1 MKTRRT
7 TGNRRRSG
15 RSSSRQ
21 HLLELNVR
29 TASIRRQRHSKLA
42 ALLWKVSAL
51 VILMALAAAG
61 ARVACEK
68 FFFNNSEYSLR
79 HLVTHLHDVM
89 SEEELVALTGL
100 KPGGN
105 LFLLDLDQANKKLAA
120 LPEVRSVSIE
130 RRLPD
135 TIEVGIE
142 RRLPIFL
149 IPSPGEGDGADPV
162 VSETFIPGKSFLC
175 DREGVLMQPTHL
187 SDEFLH
193 LPVLIGFD
201 VSDMIPG
208 KKLEGERF
216 TSAVALVEALSEFPE
231 ESFRLRSVDATKT
244 YAIVV
249 TDGSNARFTFGT
261 KDLPDQLDRLRKLL
275 DHCQSTGRKIETA
288 NLMMQ
293 RNTPVT
299 FVLTP
304 ESRSAKITPLPS
316 SGMFGKSAQH

>member
-1 MKTRRT
+1 MKSRRT
-7 TGNRRRSG
+7 TNRRKSG

-29 TASIRRQRHSKLA
+29 TASIQRQRRTKLGG
-42 ALLWKVSAL
+42 LLWKVSAL
-51 VILMALAAAG
+51 VIFVAVVVVG
-61 ARVACEK
+61 IRVASEK
-68 FFFNNSEYSLR
+68 FFYNNSEYALR

-89 SEEELVALTGL
+89 TDEELVTLTGL

-105 LFLLDLDQANKKLAA
+105 LFLLDIDRAKKKLDT

-149 IPSPGEGDGADPV
+149 ISTPEEGADAT
-162 VSETFIPGKSFLC
+162 VSETFVPGKSFLC
-175 DREGVLMQPTHL
+175 DRDGVIMQPNRL

-193 LPVLIGFD
+193 LPVLTGLGAAHM
-201 VSDMIPG
+201 VPG
-208 KKLEGERF
+208 KKLEDDRLV
-216 TSAVALVEALSEFPE
+216 SAVALNEALSEIPE
-231 ESFRLRSVDATKT
+231 ETFRIRSVDVTKP

-249 TDGSNARFTFGT
+249 TDVSNARFTFGA
-261 KDLPDQLDRLRKLL
+261 KDLPGQIERLRKLL
-275 DHCQSTGRKIETA
+275 SHCQETGRKIETA
-288 NLMMQ
+288 NLMIQ

-304 ESRSAKITPLPS
+304 ESRSAKITPVPAKKS
-316 SGMFGKSAQH
+316 SSR